1 MADFIRFHNHERYHE
16 GIANVAP
23 ADVYYGRR
31 EAILQRRAAQQR
43 PTHAQRVRY
52 NRAVRRQGTRGE
64 LAGELSVPRGLA
76 ESPRCWR
83 RAVFPLGAR
92 LTPVLQKEAR
102 PPLSFECRPYFFC
115 LSPVCILTDP
125 HNPRIGRRL
134 SAAHFGRIAVTPN
147 ASRQTGGLLRLL
159 ERGHLDPEGTRG
171 GAPGRVLRL
180 RSLGLGWGARFRVC
194 S

>member
-43 PTHAQRVRY
+43 RTHAQRVRY

-83 RAVFPLGAR
+83 RAVFPSAPGSR
-92 LTPVLQKEAR
+92 Q
-102 PPLSFECRPYFFC
+102 FY
-115 LSPVCILTDP
+115 
-125 HNPRIGRRL
+125 RRKPGHPFRS
-134 SAAHFGRIAVTPN
+134 SAARTSSACLRFAYLPTHTTHGLAVD
-147 ASRQTGGLLRLL
+147 SRRRTSAG
-159 ERGHLDPEGTRG
+159 
-171 GAPGRVLRL
+171 
-180 RSLGLGWGARFRVC
+180 
-194 S
+194 